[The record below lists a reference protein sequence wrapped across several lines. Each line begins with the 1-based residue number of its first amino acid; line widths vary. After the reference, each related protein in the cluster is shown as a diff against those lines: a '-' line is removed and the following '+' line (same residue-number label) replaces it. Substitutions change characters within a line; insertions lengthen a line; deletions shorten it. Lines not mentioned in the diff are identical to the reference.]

1 MHTHMG
7 GIRGG
12 ALTDIGL
19 RRAVNEDAVLSARSI
34 FAVADGM
41 GGHEAGDLASR
52 LCIETLAEIAVDPA
66 AVGPS
71 GLPHAQAVLAQVERA
86 DAMIR
91 GAIGSRGGTTL
102 CALALVSCEPGGGT
116 WPQEKPAAATTL
128 ELPVQPDA
136 AAAPDGDVS
145 PPRYLE
151 TVQEAHVHPGDAVFH
166 HGPAGAAE
174 PVPTTDVLPY
184 VPVPGAGT
192 PAVTRLDA
200 RSSRTPPPRSDAPLG
215 HTSRDPGPGHEPAV
229 RLMLL
234 NVGDSRGYRLRE
246 GKLTQ
251 LTLDHSAVQELIDA
265 GTITE
270 AEARIHPQRNLI
282 TRALGAG
289 GNSVPDSQFH
299 ELVAGDRYLL
309 CSDGLTGEVDPAGI
323 ERILNQTPDRAEALA
338 RLVDAALA
346 SGGRDNISVVIVDV
360 SEPGQPGLTRAGR
373 HPRRRHHARHGGA
386 RLIPRSAIVG
396 QNGRVSHQEATQPAT
411 TTQQPE
417 PFPGPDPTGDFA
429 SGDGLPSEAL
439 RAEYQDLVDQVR
451 KHRAAYYNDDAPLIS
466 DAEFDQ
472 LYSRLELI
480 EAQHPAIV
488 ANDSPTQEVG
498 GEVSAAFT
506 PVEHLSRM
514 YSLEDV
520 FSLEE
525 VVAWGEKTAANAALR
540 AAGHELK
547 WLCEVKIDG
556 LAVNLLY
563 RNGKLVR
570 AATRGDGYH
579 RRGRHAQRADH
590 QGHPH
595 PAGGGEL
602 ARRGGGARGDLHPL
616 GANSPPTTR
625 RSSRRARRRWPT
637 RATPRPDPS
646 ARRTRRRP
654 PSAR

>member
-1 MHTHMG
+1 MRTHMG
-7 GIRGG
+7 GIHGG

-91 GAIGSRGGTTL
+91 SAIGSRGGTTL

-116 WPQEKPAAATTL
+116 WPQEKPVATTL

-136 AAAPDGDVS
+136 AAAPEADVS
-145 PPRYLE
+145 PARYLE

-166 HGPAGAAE
+166 HGTAGAAE

-192 PAVTRLDA
+192 PAVTRLDDGEQDSA
-200 RSSRTPPPRSDAPLG
+200 AQADAPLG
-215 HTSRDPGPGHEPAV
+215 HASRNPEPGHEPAV

-299 ELVAGDRYLL
+299 EPVAGDRYLL

-323 ERILNQTPDRAEALA
+323 ERILSQTPDRAEAMA

-360 SEPGQPGLTRAGR
+360 SEPGST
-373 HPRRRHHARHGGA
+373 
-386 RLIPRSAIVG
+386 
-396 QNGRVSHQEATQPAT
+396 
-411 TTQQPE
+411 
-417 PFPGPDPTGDFA
+417 D
-429 SGDGLPSEAL
+429 
-439 RAEYQDLVDQVR
+439 
-451 KHRAAYYNDDAPLIS
+451 
-466 DAEFDQ
+466 
-472 LYSRLELI
+472 
-480 EAQHPAIV
+480 
-488 ANDSPTQEVG
+488 
-498 GEVSAAFT
+498 
-506 PVEHLSRM
+506 
-514 YSLEDV
+514 
-520 FSLEE
+520 
-525 VVAWGEKTAANAALR
+525 
-540 AAGHELK
+540 
-547 WLCEVKIDG
+547 
-556 LAVNLLY
+556 
-563 RNGKLVR
+563 
-570 AATRGDGYH
+570 
-579 RRGRHAQRADH
+579 
-590 QGHPH
+590 
-595 PAGGGEL
+595 
-602 ARRGGGARGDLHPL
+602 
-616 GANSPPTTR
+616 
-625 RSSRRARRRWPT
+625 
-637 RATPRPDPS
+637 
-646 ARRTRRRP
+646 
-654 PSAR
+654 